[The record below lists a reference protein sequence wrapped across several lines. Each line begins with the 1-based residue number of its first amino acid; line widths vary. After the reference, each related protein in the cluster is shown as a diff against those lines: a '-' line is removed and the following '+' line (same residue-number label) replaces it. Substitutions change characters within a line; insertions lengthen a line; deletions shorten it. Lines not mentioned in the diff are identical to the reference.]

1 MSVIGGIADV
11 KRQKVDFDATLIE
24 EQRRPEV
31 LGIRAAATLSHL
43 RATGPANAFARDLGG
58 LITVA

>member
-1 MSVIGGIADV
+1 MSFIGAIADL
-11 KRQKVDFDATLIE
+11 KLQKADIDATLIE
-24 EQRRPEV
+24 QQRRPEV